1 MRFRTRCS
9 VTFVSGRYEQRS
21 HRVVDETE
29 RIAVRLPHPKSH
41 PRADRHASVPAQPNT
56 NEPEADAPIDDMPST
71 LTELYR
77 GELDRVTTWRNRLDQ
92 TTNWTVTIIAAMLTW
107 VFSSPDN
114 PHYLLL
120 IGMLT
125 VMTFHVVETRRYQ
138 RYDVWRARIRLLE
151 RNVFAAAI
159 DPSNR
164 LDHPDWRSE
173 LSADLRRPAIKIPFI
188 EAYARRYLRVYLP
201 LQTVLLVAWGVRLTV
216 FSPDQGAV
224 ATAGVVGIPGE
235 LVIAAVGFAYVVT
248 VLITIWPRERKAT
261 GEMYDRDKEGDW
273 KP

>member
-1 MRFRTRCS
+1 MLESSDADDSPADESIDEVPS
-9 VTFVSGRYEQRS
+9 V
-21 HRVVDETE
+21 
-29 RIAVRLPHPKSH
+29 
-41 PRADRHASVPAQPNT
+41 
-56 NEPEADAPIDDMPST
+56 

-77 GELDRVTTWRNRLDQ
+77 GELDRVTTWRGRLDQ
-92 TTNWTVTIIAAMLTW
+92 TTNWTVTIIAAVLTW

-125 VMTFHVVETRRYQ
+125 VMTFHVVESRRYQ

-159 DPSNR
+159 DPASR
-164 LDHPDWRSE
+164 ADHSEWQSE
-173 LSADLRRPAIKIPFI
+173 LGTDLRRPAFKIPFI

-201 LQTVLLVAWGVRLTV
+201 LQTVLLVAWIVRLTV
-216 FSPDQGAV
+216 FSTDQGPL
-224 ATAGVVGIPGE
+224 ATASVVGIPGPV
-235 LVIAAVGFAYVVT
+235 VIGGVVFVYGAT
-248 VLITIWPRERKAT
+248 ALLTIWPRERKAT

>member
-1 MRFRTRCS
+1 MSTRS
-9 VTFVSGRYEQRS
+9 DSDDEPADKPVDDVS
-21 HRVVDETE
+21 
-29 RIAVRLPHPKSH
+29 
-41 PRADRHASVPAQPNT
+41 
-56 NEPEADAPIDDMPST
+56 ST

-77 GELDRVTTWRNRLDQ
+77 GELERTTTWRGRLDQ

-125 VMTFHVVETRRYQ
+125 VMTFHVIETQ
-138 RYDVWRARIRLLE
+138 RYRRFDVWRARIRLLE
-151 RNVFAAAI
+151 RDVFAAAI
-159 DPSNR
+159 
-164 LDHPDWRSE
+164 HPDDHADHHDWQSE
-173 LSADLRRPAIKIPFI
+173 LGTDLRRPALKIPFI
-188 EAYARRYLRVYLP
+188 EAYARRYRRIYLP
-201 LQTVLLVAWGVRLTV
+201 LQTVLLVAWAVRLSV
-216 FSPDQGAV
+216 FSPDAGPI

-235 LVIAAVGFAYVVT
+235 IVIAVVGITYLGAAAIVV
-248 VLITIWPRERKAT
+248 WPRERKAT

>member
-1 MRFRTRCS
+1 
-9 VTFVSGRYEQRS
+9 
-21 HRVVDETE
+21 
-29 RIAVRLPHPKSH
+29 
-41 PRADRHASVPAQPNT
+41 VPVQSDSEGDGT
-56 NEPEADAPIDDMPST
+56 DDPVGDVPLV

-77 GELDRVTTWRNRLDQ
+77 GEMDRVTTWRGRLDK
-92 TTNWTVTIIAAMLTW
+92 TTNWTVTIIAAVLTW

-125 VMTFHVVETRRYQ
+125 VMTFHVVETYRYQ

-159 DPSNR
+159 DPADR
-164 LDHPDWRSE
+164 ADHEDWRSE
-173 LSADLRRPAIKIPFI
+173 LGTDLRRPALKMPFI
-188 EAYARRYLRVYLP
+188 EAYARRYRRVYLP

-216 FSPDQGAV
+216 FSTDQGV
-224 ATAGVVGIPGE
+224 IETAGLVGIPGE
-235 LVIAAVGFAYVVT
+235 VVIGTVALLYALTTVIAV
-248 VLITIWPRERKAT
+248 WPRQRQAT